1 MQRQQ
6 SVRIMEDRLSRARLP
21 QMGVLCG
28 KWVLENPLN
37 TGSGV
42 RWPDRFISPWHGAC
56 FNVTTGDI
64 GKVFSTCRP
73 VFYAF
78 GGLTSDTV

>member
-42 RWPDRFISPWHGAC
+42 R
-56 FNVTTGDI
+56 
-64 GKVFSTCRP
+64 
-73 VFYAF
+73 
-78 GGLTSDTV
+78 